1 MSDFDK
7 GGKLSDETVFFDVP
21 RDVFGSLMEKVKPTS
36 ETLMLDEGYVMLD
49 AMKDKWNK

>member
-7 GGKLSDETVFFDVP
+7 GGKLSDETVFFDAP
-21 RDVFGSLMEKVKPTS
+21 RDVFGATKKQVASDSGV
-36 ETLMLDEGYVMLD
+36 LMLDEGYVMLD